1 MVPYNQQ
8 LDKEKLEA
16 SDLVAGQN
24 IALKKR
30 DKTIIFQLLCTRNT
44 NT

>member
-24 IALKKR
+24 VTLEKNGN
-30 DKTIIFQLLCTRNT
+30 TITIN
-44 NT
+44 